1 MEEIR
6 NIVERLIKKT
16 GISEEMVIEQI
27 HGSWSRIAGG
37 RLCSKTEPFKF
48 NEGKLFIYAD
58 NSTVKSEL
66 GYMAKEIIKK
76 ANESIKT
83 DSVKELVIRIKG

>member
-1 MEEIR
+1 MEEIK

-16 GISEEMVIEQI
+16 GISQEMIIEQI
-27 HGSWSRIAGG
+27 HDGWSRIAGG

-66 GYMAKEIIKK
+66 GYISREIIKK
-76 ANESIKT
+76 ANEAAGT
-83 DSVKELVIRIKG
+83 DAVKEVVIRIKG

>member
-1 MEEIR
+1 MEEIK

-16 GISEEMVIEQI
+16 GISQEMIIEQI
-27 HGSWSRIAGG
+27 HDNWSRIAGG
-37 RLCSKTEPFKF
+37 RLCSKTEPSKF

-76 ANESIKT
+76 ANEAAAA
-83 DSVKELVIRIKG
+83 DLVKELVIRIKG